1 MRVRVFV
8 HVGLGQFGLRG
19 AAGEKAGFTRDFA
32 LSLLYGVMVLMEKSY
47 KNHGTVTQHPDSSAL
62 ERPVTARRL
71 DDTSPA
77 PCPLG
82 VIVTSR
88 GQVPPDGNV
97 LACMRFGTA
106 PVAGNGADDPRV
118 IPIPLPQL
126 EEACDVSWVS
136 TTRVHTGVIDH
147 FRYAC
152 NDEVLFGWLHL
163 GEDEL
168 RTMERTV
175 KRAYVMLDLTLNRLG
190 YPHWLRVWNY
200 LAHINQGDGD
210 QERYRLFSLGRHHA
224 LALKPGFEKVLAAAT
239 GIGTQASGLTLCVAA
254 GRQPGAVQ
262 VENPRQVSAFQ
273 YPRQYGPRSPSFSRA
288 TLRRWRDRTVL
299 FISGTASVVGHA
311 SLHHGQ
317 PAAQLEET
325 LRNIDALVAH
335 AAERN
340 FPDVRPDFGP
350 VLFTVYVRA
359 PEIFEA
365 VRDAVEQRLR
375 TRAPTIVLQGDICRH
390 DLLLEVE
397 AYYAWEHPAGQ

>member
-1 MRVRVFV
+1 
-8 HVGLGQFGLRG
+8 
-19 AAGEKAGFTRDFA
+19 
-32 LSLLYGVMVLMEKSY
+32 MVLMEKSY
-47 KNHGTVTQHPDSSAL
+47 KNHGTVTQPPDSPAL
-62 ERPVTARRL
+62 ERPMAARRRVDAPL
-71 DDTSPA
+71 A
-77 PCPLG
+77 PCPMG
-82 VIVTSR
+82 VAVTSR
-88 GQVPPDGNV
+88 GQMPLDGNV

-106 PVAGNGADDPRV
+106 PSAGDPRV
-118 IPIPLPQL
+118 IAIPLPQL
-126 EEACDVSWVS
+126 EEACDISWVS
-136 TTRVHTGVIDH
+136 TTPVHTGVIDQ

-163 GEDEL
+163 EEDEL

-175 KRAYVMLDLTLNRLG
+175 KRAYIMLDLVLNRLE

-200 LAHINQGDGD
+200 LAHINDGDGD

-224 LALKPGFEKVLAAAT
+224 LALKPGFENELAAAT
-239 GIGTQASGLTLCVAA
+239 GIGTQASGLTLCVMA
-254 GRQPGAVQ
+254 GSRPGSIQ
-262 VENPRQVSAFQ
+262 VENPRQVSAFR
-273 YPRQYGPRSPSFSRA
+273 YPREYGPRSPSFSRA
-288 TLRRWRDRTVL
+288 TLRRWRDRTLL

-311 SLHHGQ
+311 SVHPDR

-350 VLFTVYVRA
+350 VLFTVYVRT

-365 VRDAVEQRLR
+365 VRDVVERRLR
-375 TRAPTIVLQGDICRH
+375 SRASTIVLQGDICRH

-397 AYYAWEHPAGQ
+397 ALYAWDHPVGQ